1 MSTPYFTDQSYE
13 RLKTLDK
20 GIYEQCEFIGC
31 DFMNQD
37 LSGFV
42 FTDCSFNDCNLSMV
56 KLNNTGFKDIEFSTC
71 KLLGPRFD
79 DCNAFGFAVS
89 FDACILNHSSFYKS
103 KLANTRFIGCQMH
116 EVEFAE
122 ADLSCAIFDECDLSF
137 STFDQTNLEKAD
149 FRTAVNFSINPT
161 LNRIKHAKFS
171 RDRLSG
177 LLDFLT
183 IVIE

>member
-1 MSTPYFTDQSYE
+1 MNTPYFTDQSYD

-37 LSGFV
+37 LSGYV

-56 KLNNTGFKDIEFSTC
+56 KLNNTGFKDIKFSTC
-71 KLLGPRFD
+71 KLLGLRFD

-89 FDACILNHSSFYKS
+89 FDTCILNHSSFYKA
-103 KLANTRFIGCQMH
+103 KLANTRFIRCQLH
-116 EVEFAE
+116 EVEFTE
-122 ADLSCAIFDECDLSF
+122 ADLSSVIFDECDLSF
-137 STFDQTNLEKAD
+137 STFDQTNLEKVD

-161 LNRIKHAKFS
+161 INRMKNAKFS
-171 RDRLSG
+171 RDKLAG
-177 LLDFLT
+177 LLDFFS

>member
-1 MSTPYFTDQSYE
+1 MNTPYFTDQSYE

-37 LSGFV
+37 LSGYV

-56 KLNNTGFKDIEFSTC
+56 KLNNTGFKDIKFSTC
-71 KLLGPRFD
+71 KLLGLRFD

-89 FDACILNHSSFYKS
+89 FDACILNHSSFYKA
-103 KLANTRFIGCQMH
+103 KLANTRFIRCQLH
-116 EVEFAE
+116 EVEFTE
-122 ADLSCAIFDECDLSF
+122 ADLSSVIFDECDLSF
-137 STFDQTNLEKAD
+137 STFDQTNLEKVD

-161 LNRIKHAKFS
+161 INRLKNAKFS
-171 RDRLSG
+171 RDKLAG
-177 LLDFLT
+177 LLDFFS